1 MYYLY
6 IIKSQCGRFYI
17 GSTDNLENRLR
28 QHNSKQF
35 KGWTNR
41 YDNWSLVYKES
52 FNTRTEVLKREK
64 VVKALKGGNEFK
76 KLVGTHNPA

>member
-1 MYYLY
+1 MYYMY
-6 IIKSQCGRFYI
+6 IIRSECGKYYI
-17 GSTDNLENRLR
+17 GSTDNIEKRLK

-41 YDNWSLVYKES
+41 YDNWILVYKEC
-52 FNTRTEVLKREK
+52 FNSRTEALIREK
-64 VVKALKGGNEFK
+64 EVKAMKGGNEFK